1 MKFRVSILLVL
12 LTLTSFFRY
21 PKTTRADFESD
32 YQGHLQTYQAY
43 RDANN
48 FYLIKRNQYLQ
59 FKTLN
64 SQTEAL
70 AATKDFLEKRDLVL
84 LSYISLLRTKNAD
97 STFSTLLDEE
107 YAFLNSHKDQVGA
120 IGSLDDAVRHSDKA
134 KERHIPFQGTSRKI
148 TATFILAK
156 ITTLKSTLDS
166 LILEGE
172 NLAQTLRT
180 QGKDPSTVERWMIEA
195 KNKNLQTDRKI
206 IEIQQLIANL
216 KARDANQILGDY
228 NKIQVAL
235 FEANQYIRE
244 AANFLNE
251 YKESIKYGKY

>member
-1 MKFRVSILLVL
+1 MRLRVSVL
-12 LTLTSFFRY
+12 FVVLGIASVLHF
-21 PKTTRADFESD
+21 PEIALADFGSD

-48 FYLIKRNQYLQ
+48 TYLIKRNQYLQ

-70 AATKDFLEKRDLVL
+70 VAVKDFLEKRDLVL

-107 YAFLNSHKDQVGA
+107 YTFLNSHKDQVGA

-148 TATFILAK
+148 TATLILAK
-156 ITTLKSTLDS
+156 INALKVTLDA

-172 NLAQTLRT
+172 SLAQTLRS

-195 KNKNLQTDRKI
+195 KNKNLQTERKI
-206 IEIQQLIANL
+206 IEIQQMIANL
-216 KARDANQILGDY
+216 NARDANQILGDY
-228 NKIQVAL
+228 NEIQVAL